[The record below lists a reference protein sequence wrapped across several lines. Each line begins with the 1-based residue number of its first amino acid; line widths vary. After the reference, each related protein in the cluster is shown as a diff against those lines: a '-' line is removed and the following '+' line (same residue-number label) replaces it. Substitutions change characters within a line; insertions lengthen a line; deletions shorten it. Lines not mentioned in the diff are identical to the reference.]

1 MDELNIE
8 ENELR
13 NKKLIKEFEHWLKK
27 QNLAAKTIRKHINNV
42 DLFLNDY
49 LPYYEGETMEEGVSS
64 VYTFLSDW
72 FIRKCLWSSKTS
84 IKETAASIKKFY
96 KCMNE
101 LGYIDKEKYNFVN
114 FAIKENMDDFFA
126 SLEEYENGEDIWDF

>member
-1 MDELNIE
+1 MEELNIE

-13 NKKLIKEFEHWLKK
+13 NQKFIKEFECWLKK

-64 VYTFLSDW
+64 VYTF
-72 FIRKCLWSSKTS
+72 LWSSKTS